1 MPGPA
6 SAPGVASTPG
16 PTPTQT
22 VGPFYGYALPFPGGG
37 EVAPSGDATAI
48 TVHGYVYDG
57 AGEPVPDAL
66 LEFWQAAPDGSL
78 APRPG
83 SWRRDPASGA
93 FLARDGLDFTG
104 FGRVPTGADGHWT
117 LRTLPPPPT
126 APYLSICLFAR
137 GLSGHL
143 FTRAYVEGLGGERE
157 LKELAGDRAETLLA
171 RREGAGVFRFDV
183 RLQGE
188 GETVFLSFD
197 R

>member
-1 MPGPA
+1 MTDPVP
-6 SAPGVASTPG
+6 T

-37 EVAPSGDATAI
+37 EVAPAGDPAAI

-66 LEFWQAAPDGSL
+66 LEFWQAAPDGSF
-78 APRPG
+78 AGQPG
-83 SWRRDPASGA
+83 SWRRDPASGGLLPRDA
-93 FLARDGLDFTG
+93 FGFTG

-117 LRTLPPPPT
+117 LRTLPPPPA

-137 GLSGHL
+137 GLSRHL

-157 LKELAGDRAETLLA
+157 LKTLAAERAETLLA
-171 RREGAGVFRFDV
+171 RREGPGVFRFDV

-188 GETVFLSFD
+188 GETVFLSFGH
-197 R
+197 